1 MKIVISIFSLPY
13 EIDELENTLTQL
25 RKASYYLSGNNEWE
39 LDVSLGLSDTL
50 VNWKNS
56 RIPKEY
62 FIERFVNLAKTIDW
76 CKGNF
81 YVSSDDINGCVSQR
95 RYSLNKHSDADY
107 FIWLDTDIIFDERTL
122 SYLESSIDAT
132 KNITPYS
139 IITPEIVKVWD
150 ITWDCLVNENFLDKP
165 LNYQKTNDP
174 YKDSGIKG
182 DISIESVDNS
192 DSPQSRFKFAGGWMT
207 CLSGELVRKIGVPD
221 GLGHYG
227 YEDTFIMIV
236 SELLQ
241 RSGTINIQ
249 QYKIKNLVVCENYK
263 YRDNSFYKSFL
274 SVNDKRQEYLEVS
287 EKFAETEI
295 YNLQKI

>member
-1 MKIVISIFSLPY
+1 MPY
-13 EIDELENTLTQL
+13 EIDELENTLNQL
-25 RKASYYLSGNNEWE
+25 RRASYYLSGNNEWE

-50 VNWKNS
+50 VNWDTS

-62 FIERFVNLAKTIDW
+62 FTDRFVNLAKSIDW

-95 RYSLNKHSDADY
+95 RYSLNKHTDADY

-122 SYLESSIDAT
+122 SYLETSMDVA

-139 IITPEIVKVWD
+139 IITPEIVRVWD
-150 ITWDCLVNENFLDKP
+150 NTWDCIVNEQFLNKP
-165 LNYQKTNDP
+165 LDYQKTNDP

-182 DISIESVDNS
+182 EISIESVNNVN
-192 DSPQSRFKFAGGWMT
+192 SPQSRFKFAGGWMT
-207 CLSGELVRKIGVPD
+207 CLSAELIRKIGVPE

-227 YEDTFIMIV
+227 YEDTFIMMV
-236 SELLQ
+236 SELLT
-241 RSGTINIQ
+241 RSNTINIQ
-249 QYKIKNLVVCENYK
+249 QLKIKNLVVCENYK

-287 EKFAETEI
+287 ENFAETEI
-295 YNLQKI
+295 KNLQKI

>member
-1 MKIVISIFSLPY
+1 MPY
-13 EIDELENTLTQL
+13 EIDELENTLNQL
-25 RKASYYLSGNNEWE
+25 RRASYYLSGDNKWE
-39 LDVSLGLSDTL
+39 LDVSLGISDTL
-50 VNWKNS
+50 VNWNTS

-62 FIERFVNLAKTIDW
+62 FTDRFVNLAKTIDW

-81 YVSSDDINGCVSQR
+81 YISSDDINGCVSQR
-95 RYSLNKHSDADY
+95 RFSLNKHKDADY
-107 FIWLDTDIIFDERTL
+107 FVWLDTDIIFDERTL

-132 KNITPYS
+132 KKITPYS
-139 IITPEIVKVWD
+139 IITPEIVRIWD
-150 ITWDCLVNENFLDKP
+150 NTWDCIVNENFLDKP
-165 LNYQKTNDP
+165 LDYQKTNDP

-182 DISIESVDNS
+182 DISIESVNNS
-192 DSPQSRFKFAGGWMT
+192 NSPQSRFKFAGGWMT

-241 RSGTINIQ
+241 RRGTINIQ

-287 EKFAETEI
+287 QKFAETEI
-295 YNLQKI
+295 LNLQKI

>member
-1 MKIVISIFSLPY
+1 LPY
-13 EIDELENTLTQL
+13 EIDELENTLNQL
-25 RKASYYLSGNNEWE
+25 RRASYYLSGDNKWE
-39 LDVSLGLSDTL
+39 LDVSLGISDTL
-50 VNWKNS
+50 VNWNTS

-62 FIERFVNLAKTIDW
+62 FTDRFVNLAKTIDW

-81 YVSSDDINGCVSQR
+81 YISSDDINGCVSQR
-95 RYSLNKHSDADY
+95 RFSLNKHKDADY
-107 FIWLDTDIIFDERTL
+107 FVWLDTDIIFDERTL
-122 SYLESSIDAT
+122 SYLESSIDTT
-132 KNITPYS
+132 KKITPYS
-139 IITPEIVKVWD
+139 IITPEIVRIWD
-150 ITWDCLVNENFLDKP
+150 NTWDCIVNENFLDKP
-165 LNYQKTNDP
+165 LDYQKTNDP

-182 DISIESVDNS
+182 DISIESVNNS
-192 DSPQSRFKFAGGWMT
+192 NSPQSRFKFAGGWMT

-287 EKFAETEI
+287 AKFAETEI
-295 YNLQKI
+295 LNLQKI

>member
-1 MKIVISIFSLPY
+1 LPY
-13 EIDELENTLTQL
+13 EIDELENTLNQL
-25 RKASYYLSGNNEWE
+25 RRASYYLSDNNEWE

-50 VNWKNS
+50 VNWDTS

-62 FIERFVNLAKTIDW
+62 FADRFVNLAKSIDW

-95 RYSLNKHSDADY
+95 RYSLNKHTDADY

-122 SYLESSIDAT
+122 SYLETSMDVA

-139 IITPEIVKVWD
+139 IITPEIVRVWD
-150 ITWDCLVNENFLDKP
+150 NTWDCIVNEQFLNKP
-165 LNYQKTNDP
+165 LDYQKTNDP
-174 YKDSGIKG
+174 YEDNGIKG
-182 DISIESVDNS
+182 EISIESVNNLN
-192 DSPQSRFKFAGGWMT
+192 SPQSRFKFAGGWMT
-207 CLSGELVRKIGVPD
+207 CLSGELVRKIGVPE

-236 SELLQ
+236 SELLT
-241 RSGTINIQ
+241 RSNTINIQ
-249 QYKIKNLVVCENYK
+249 QLKIKNLVVCENYK

-287 EKFAETEI
+287 EKYAETEI
-295 YNLQKI
+295 KNLQKI

>member
-1 MKIVISIFSLPY
+1 LPY

>member
-1 MKIVISIFSLPY
+1 MPY
-13 EIDELENTLTQL
+13 EIDELENTLNQL
-25 RKASYYLSGNNEWE
+25 RRASYYLSGNNEWE

-50 VNWKNS
+50 VNWDTS

-62 FIERFVNLAKTIDW
+62 FADRFVNLAKSIDW

-95 RYSLNKHSDADY
+95 RYSLNKHTDADY

-122 SYLESSIDAT
+122 SYLETSMDVA

-139 IITPEIVKVWD
+139 IITPEIVRVWD
-150 ITWDCLVNENFLDKP
+150 NTWDCIVNEQFLNKP
-165 LNYQKTNDP
+165 LDYQKTNDP
-174 YKDSGIKG
+174 YKDRGIKG
-182 DISIESVDNS
+182 EISIESVNNVN
-192 DSPQSRFKFAGGWMT
+192 SPQSRFKFAGGWMT
-207 CLSGELVRKIGVPD
+207 CLSAELIRKIGVPE

-236 SELLQ
+236 SELLT
-241 RSGTINIQ
+241 RRNTINIQ
-249 QYKIKNLVVCENYK
+249 QLKIKNLVVCENYK

-295 YNLQKI
+295 KNLQKI

>member
-192 DSPQSRFKFAGGWMT
+192 ESPQSRFKFAGGWMT

>member
-1 MKIVISIFSLPY
+1 MPY
-13 EIDELENTLTQL
+13 EIDELENTLNQL
-25 RKASYYLSGNNEWE
+25 RRASYYLSGNNEWE

-50 VNWKNS
+50 VNWDTS

-62 FIERFVNLAKTIDW
+62 FADRFVNLAKSIDW

-95 RYSLNKHSDADY
+95 RYSLNKHTDADY

-122 SYLESSIDAT
+122 SYLETSMDVA

-139 IITPEIVKVWD
+139 IITPEIVRVWD
-150 ITWDCLVNENFLDKP
+150 NTWDCIVNEQFLNKP
-165 LNYQKTNDP
+165 LDYQKTNDP

-182 DISIESVDNS
+182 EISIESVNNVN
-192 DSPQSRFKFAGGWMT
+192 SPQSRFKFAGGWMT
-207 CLSGELVRKIGVPD
+207 CLSAELIRKIGVPE

-236 SELLQ
+236 SELLT
-241 RSGTINIQ
+241 RRNTINIQ
-249 QYKIKNLVVCENYK
+249 QLKIKNLVVCENYK

-295 YNLQKI
+295 KNLQKI

>member
-1 MKIVISIFSLPY
+1 MPY
-13 EIDELENTLTQL
+13 EIDELENTLNQL
-25 RKASYYLSGNNEWE
+25 RRASYYLSGNNEWE

-50 VNWKNS
+50 VNWDTS

-62 FIERFVNLAKTIDW
+62 FTDRFVNLAKSIDW

-95 RYSLNKHSDADY
+95 RYSLNKHTDADY

-122 SYLESSIDAT
+122 SYLETSMDVA

-139 IITPEIVKVWD
+139 IITPEIVRVWD
-150 ITWDCLVNENFLDKP
+150 NTWDCIVNEQFLNKP
-165 LNYQKTNDP
+165 LDYQKTNDP

-182 DISIESVDNS
+182 EISIESVNNVN
-192 DSPQSRFKFAGGWMT
+192 SPQSRFKFAGGWMT
-207 CLSGELVRKIGVPD
+207 CLSAELVRKIGVPE

-227 YEDTFIMIV
+227 YEDTFIMMV
-236 SELLQ
+236 SELLT
-241 RSGTINIQ
+241 RSNTINIQ
-249 QYKIKNLVVCENYK
+249 QLKIKNLVVCENYK

-287 EKFAETEI
+287 ENFAETEI
-295 YNLQKI
+295 KNLQKI

>member
-1 MKIVISIFSLPY
+1 MPY
-13 EIDELENTLTQL
+13 EIDELENTLNQL
-25 RKASYYLSGNNEWE
+25 RRASYYLSGDNKWE
-39 LDVSLGLSDTL
+39 LDVSLGISDTL
-50 VNWKNS
+50 VNWNTS

-62 FIERFVNLAKTIDW
+62 FTDRFVNLAKTIDW

-81 YVSSDDINGCVSQR
+81 YISSDDINGCVSQR
-95 RYSLNKHSDADY
+95 RFSLNKHKDADY
-107 FIWLDTDIIFDERTL
+107 FVWLDTDIIFDERTL
-122 SYLESSIDAT
+122 SYLESSIDTT
-132 KNITPYS
+132 KKITPYS
-139 IITPEIVKVWD
+139 IITPEIVRIWD
-150 ITWDCLVNENFLDKP
+150 NTWDCIVNENFLDKP
-165 LNYQKTNDP
+165 LDYQKTNDP

-182 DISIESVDNS
+182 DISIESVNNS
-192 DSPQSRFKFAGGWMT
+192 NSPQSRFKFAGGWMT

-287 EKFAETEI
+287 AKFAETEI
-295 YNLQKI
+295 LNLQKI